1 MLRFITNWKAT
12 SDPVG
17 DISSKLKWLMLA
29 RLVFTAFLLGST
41 LVVQFQAAEGPIG
54 PLVTIIYLLICTI
67 FLLSLLYA
75 LLAKRIERQ
84 RLFGYIQIG
93 MDSFIVT
100 LIVFVTG
107 GFFSFFSFLYLVVII
122 YASMILFFRGGLM
135 LAFLSSLQ
143 YAIMTALQ
151 YAELLPSI
159 GFHIEY
165 AFYDYSITHIVY
177 KVLITT
183 AACFAVAI
191 LSGLLTDQN
200 QRTQRELKAMASHV
214 RRVEKM
220 AYMGEMAAGLAH
232 EIKNPLASLAGSI
245 QLLKAD
251 LRYDSDHERL
261 MDIILRETERLS
273 TLVTDF
279 LFFARPPAGKPEK
292 IELKSAIDEI
302 AALFRQDAQV
312 ATKINIKKDLA
323 SDIWVAMDPMHLR
336 QVLWNL
342 LLNAAQAVDEGGI
355 IRIKTTSLKTRQ
367 VTIEVIDDGCGM
379 SEEVVHSIFD
389 PFYTTKPEGTGLGLS
404 IVHRILEA
412 YSSRLDVHTTT
423 QSGTNFYFSLQQAD
437 ASIQPIRN

>member
-1 MLRFITNWKAT
+1 MLRFIKDWQTNA
-12 SDPVG
+12 DPEE
-17 DISSKLKWLMLA
+17 DIAPKLKWLMLA

-41 LVVQFQAAEGPIG
+41 IVVQIQASEGPIN
-54 PLVTIIYLLICTI
+54 PLVTTIYIVICTI

-75 LLAKRIERQ
+75 FLVKRIKRQ
-84 RLFGYIQIG
+84 RLFGYIQIAL
-93 MDSFIVT
+93 DSFVVT
-100 LIVFVTG
+100 LFVIVTG

-122 YASMILFFRGGLM
+122 YASMILLFRGGLV

-143 YAIMTALQ
+143 YAVMTALQ
-151 YAELLPSI
+151 YTDWLPSI
-159 GFHIEY
+159 GFQFEY
-165 AFYDYSITHIVY
+165 AFYDYTATHVVY

-191 LSGLLTDQN
+191 LTGLLTNQN
-200 QRTQRELKAMASHV
+200 QRSQRELKAMANHV

-245 QLLKAD
+245 QLLKTD

-279 LFFARPPAGKPEK
+279 LFFARPPAGKSK
-292 IELKSAIDEI
+292 KFELRSAIDDI
-302 AALFRQDAQV
+302 AELFRRDTQTA
-312 ATKINIKKDLA
+312 KNINIEKDIA
-323 SDIWVAMDPMHLR
+323 PGIWVTMDPMHLR

-342 LLNAAQAVDEGGI
+342 LLNAAQAIDEGGKII
-355 IRIKTTSLKTRQ
+355 IRAYSVKNREVK
-367 VTIEVIDDGCGM
+367 IEVIDDGCGM
-379 SEEVVHSIFD
+379 SEDVVHSIFD

-412 YSSRLDVHTTT
+412 YNSRLDVNTLIH
-423 QSGTNFYFSLQQAD
+423 SGTNFYFTLQQEAG
-437 ASIQPIRN
+437 PTC

>member
-1 MLRFITNWKAT
+1 MLRFLTHWQSNA
-12 SDPVG
+12 DPVE
-17 DISSKLKWLMLA
+17 DIAPKLIWLMLA

-41 LVVQFQAAEGPIG
+41 IVVQVQAADGPIS
-54 PLVTIIYLLICTI
+54 PLVTTIYIIICSI

-75 LLAKRIERQ
+75 FLVKRIQRQ
-84 RLFGYIQIG
+84 RLFGYIQIAL
-93 MDSFIVT
+93 DSFVVT
-100 LIVFVTG
+100 LFVLVTG
-107 GFFSFFSFLYLVVII
+107 GFFSFFSFLYMVVII
-122 YASMILFFRGGLM
+122 YASMILLFRGGLV

-151 YAELLPSI
+151 YAEWLPSI
-159 GFHIEY
+159 GFQIEY
-165 AFYDYSITHIVY
+165 AFYDYSVTHVVY

-191 LSGLLTDQN
+191 LSGLLTNQN
-200 QRTQRELKAMASHV
+200 QRSQRELKAMASHV

-245 QLLKAD
+245 QLLKSD

-279 LFFARPPAGKPEK
+279 LFFAKPPAGKSEK
-292 IELKSAIDEI
+292 IELRSAIDEI
-302 AALFRQDAQV
+302 AELFRRDTHTAK
-312 ATKINIKKDLA
+312 KINIETDI
-323 SDIWVAMDPMHLR
+323 SPEIWVAMDPMHLR

-342 LLNAAQAVDEGGI
+342 LLNAAQAIDEGGKI
-355 IRIKTTSLKTRQ
+355 QISAKSVKSRE

-379 SEEVVHSIFD
+379 SEDVVHSIFD
-389 PFYTTKPEGTGLGLS
+389 PFFTTKPEGTGLGLS

-412 YSSRLDVHTTT
+412 YNSRLDVHTLI
-423 QSGTNFYFSLQQAD
+423 QSGTNFYFTLQQEDRPAC
-437 ASIQPIRN
+437 